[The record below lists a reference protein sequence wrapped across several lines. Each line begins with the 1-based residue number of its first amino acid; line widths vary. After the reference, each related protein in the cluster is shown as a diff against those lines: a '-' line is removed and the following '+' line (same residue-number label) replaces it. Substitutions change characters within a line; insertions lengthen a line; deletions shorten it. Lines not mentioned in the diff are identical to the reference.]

1 MRNLLENSGGSLD
14 SDDKGA
20 QYPTD
25 IEGAP
30 APVVDIWSGLTPVGI
45 DCGTG
50 AERCGCG
57 KILLARDQ
65 RLLRVFGQGPSR
77 FGIFGLGST
86 SVEDVNVPN
95 WSPGVDMPCGYVG
108 SR

>member
-77 FGIFGLGST
+77 FGIYESGLML
-86 SVEDVNVPN
+86 VEAIDTPIGVP
-95 WSPGVDMPCGYVG
+95 GEDMPCGYIWI
-108 SR
+108 